1 MASACINPVQK
12 LPRETPSGDV
22 LALARQLAAAADR
35 GDVAE
40 VIHLATA
47 IAAAG
52 EPDAMAG

>member
-12 LPRETPSGDV
+12 LPPETPSGDV

-40 VIHLATA
+40 VIRLATA
-47 IAAAG
+47 IVQAG